1 MLKGIFGKTSN
12 IKFYE
17 NDCEFFLLDSAI
29 NSSSWLNDVLRFVDG
44 LSANIILSFVYFP
57 TKDPKRKYFMGT
69 FKTKPGVTIAAT
81 NMLKIKK
88 T

>member
-1 MLKGIFGKTSN
+1 MKGIFVKTSN

-17 NDCEFFLLDSAI
+17 NDCEFFLLDSVI
-29 NSSSWLNDVLRFVDG
+29 NSSNWLNDDLRFVDG
-44 LSANIILSFVYFP
+44 LSVNIILSFVYFF

-81 NMLKIKK
+81 NMSKIKK